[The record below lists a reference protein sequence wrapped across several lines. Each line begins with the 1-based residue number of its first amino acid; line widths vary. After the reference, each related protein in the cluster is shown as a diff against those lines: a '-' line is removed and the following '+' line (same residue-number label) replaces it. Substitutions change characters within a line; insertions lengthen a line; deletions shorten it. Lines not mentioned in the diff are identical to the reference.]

1 LTIAPGGLAQARALC
16 HGKAMI
22 KPDAR
27 AGGCF
32 LSLLIIAGF
41 IVGLSLG
48 DPVAGALIGTAAGI
62 VVALLVWM
70 ADRGGP
76 R

>member
-1 LTIAPGGLAQARALC
+1 
-16 HGKAMI
+16 MI

-41 IVGLSLG
+41 LVGLSLRN
-48 DPVAGALIGTAAGI
+48 PVAGALIGTAAGI
-62 VVALLVWM
+62 VVALVVWM
-70 ADRGGP
+70 ADRRGRP
-76 R
+76 

>member
-1 LTIAPGGLAQARALC
+1 
-16 HGKAMI
+16 MI

-41 IVGLSLG
+41 ITGLSLG
-48 DPVAGALIGTAAGI
+48 DPVGGALIGTAAGI
-62 VVALLVWM
+62 VVALLVWL
-70 ADRGGP
+70 ADRKG
-76 R
+76 RR

>member
-1 LTIAPGGLAQARALC
+1 
-16 HGKAMI
+16 MI

-41 IVGLSLG
+41 IAGLSLG
-48 DPVAGALIGTAAGI
+48 DPVAGALSGTAAGI
-62 VVALLVWM
+62 VVAVIVWLT
-70 ADRGGP
+70 DRGG
-76 R
+76 RR